1 MPKVGTKVE
10 TNNLHLSSVIA
21 GLSRTV
27 DEGSDRVVATGGL
40 AQGRRSNWR
49 GHRPSPGGHI
59 GKQHKLRV
67 QWDPR
72 SSLQSFKFFDRDSHS
87 LLFSTLSTW
96 NLTSLS
102 PIFELCSTF
111 VYFCFL
117 PQRAGRISSIRRSF
131 TPVMPEF
138 PEPPQHSST
147 WVHTTLQVTS
157 ATVPVD
163 QSFSSVADLGHPL
176 ETMASTQAFLLPASL
191 FHIPCTWIRRPSPW
205 IVLLVSFLS
214 CHRLFIPVFP
224 FVLLDMKMRRVFH

>member
-1 MPKVGTKVE
+1 M
-10 TNNLHLSSVIA
+10 
-21 GLSRTV
+21 

-163 QSFSSVADLGHPL
+163 NRFQVLPIWATDLKPWQSPRLFSSLLHSSTSHALGFDAQVHG
-176 ETMASTQAFLLPASL
+176 SFCWFLFSL
-191 FHIPCTWIRRPSPW
+191 VTVYSSLSFHSSSWT
-205 IVLLVSFLS
+205 
-214 CHRLFIPVFP
+214 
-224 FVLLDMKMRRVFH
+224 